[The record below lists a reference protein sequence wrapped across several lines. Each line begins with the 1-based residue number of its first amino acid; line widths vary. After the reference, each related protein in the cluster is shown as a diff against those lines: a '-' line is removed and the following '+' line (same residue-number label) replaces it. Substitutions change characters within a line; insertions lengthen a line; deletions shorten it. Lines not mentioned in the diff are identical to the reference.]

1 MKLPFEQDAEALIDR
16 IISKQPE
23 LKDDMEKLRS
33 WFNYHRILV
42 NWHKKYVTFDSYAS
56 LDVLRTIKKQIK
68 MVFFTGRLIDRLNGW
83 VYTRVRNAVCDELN
97 RREEECDKSCHLT
110 PSKTNEV

>member
-42 NWHKKYVTFDSYAS
+42 NWHKNHVTFDSYAS
-56 LDVLRTIKKQIK
+56 LDVIRTIKNQAKA
-68 MVFFTGRLIDRLNGW
+68 VLFPHSLHDRLTGW
-83 VYTRVRNAVCDELN
+83 IYSTTRRAIRDELDG
-97 RREEECDKSCHLT
+97 RGEETNTDKIL
-110 PSKTNEV
+110 